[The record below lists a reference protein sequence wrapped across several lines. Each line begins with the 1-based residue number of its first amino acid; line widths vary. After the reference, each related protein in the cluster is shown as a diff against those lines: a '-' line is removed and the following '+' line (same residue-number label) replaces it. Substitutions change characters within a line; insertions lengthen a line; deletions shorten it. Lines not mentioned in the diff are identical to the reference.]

1 MSKLLTR
8 LHRLEARITDSHGL
22 APHSE
27 EWFNF
32 WSDKVGQVMAG
43 EQVDLRGMTLEF
55 IDALIAKSNEMENYE
70 GNVQAAS
77 HS

>member
-1 MSKLLTR
+1 
-8 LHRLEARITDSHGL
+8 
-22 APHSE
+22 
-27 EWFNF
+27 
-32 WSDKVGQVMAG
+32 MAG